1 MTTTDTPTRRERLRA
16 ELVAQVKDVAL
27 AHLRSDGPQGL
38 SLRAVARDVGVS
50 PGALY
55 RYFDGRD
62 ALLTALISD
71 GYDDLAD
78 HLAAALAAT
87 GGHPRARM
95 HAVCAAYRDWGVA
108 HPNQFALLFGT
119 PVQDY
124 AAPADGPTVVAYRRV
139 AAALLDPVLGA
150 LDAGTTPRTPDTPT
164 RDAFH
169 ADLEGLAGREL
180 PDGTVPFVLG
190 VWGWLHGLACLEVF
204 GHLEWVYP
212 EGLGATFTTA
222 VETRMDELGLPD

>member
-1 MTTTDTPTRRERLRA
+1 MPTTDAPTRRERLRA

-27 AHLRSDGPQGL
+27 EHLRADGPQGL

-78 HLAAALAAT
+78 HLTVALDRAT
-87 GGHPRARM
+87 EGPRARM
-95 HAVCAAYRDWGVA
+95 HAVCGAYRDWGVA

-119 PVQDY
+119 PAQDY

-150 LDAGTTPRTPDTPT
+150 LDAGTTPGARAAT

-169 ADLEGLAGREL
+169 ADLEGLADRRL

-190 VWGWLHGLACLEVF
+190 IWGWLHGLACLEVF
-204 GHLEWVYP
+204 GHLDWAYP
-212 EGLGATFTTA
+212 EGLGATFTAA
-222 VETRMDELGLPD
+222 VEARMDELGLPD